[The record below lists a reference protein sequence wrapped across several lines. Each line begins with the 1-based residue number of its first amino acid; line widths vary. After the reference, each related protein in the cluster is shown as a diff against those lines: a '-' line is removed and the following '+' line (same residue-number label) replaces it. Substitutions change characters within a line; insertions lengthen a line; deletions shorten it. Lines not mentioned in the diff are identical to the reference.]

1 MTDHESTQV
10 EPADGKLRPLL
21 GTLLMGMRLP
31 LILLFALATV
41 FFAWQASQLK
51 PDASFEKM
59 LPVSHPYIQNFLHR
73 QDDLKGL
80 GNSVRIIVETTEGD
94 IFTAEFQDLLR
105 RITDEVFYIN
115 GVDRSALQSLW
126 TPNTRWME
134 VTEEGFVGGA
144 VIPDDYD
151 GSERALGDL
160 RENVLKSGQIGR
172 IVANNFKSTIVVAPL
187 VETDPTTGERLDYA
201 RFAGDLEEL
210 VREKYASD
218 FRLSLDLEDRVR
230 EKYEMENI
238 NIRITGF
245 AKLIGDLIEGA
256 TLVGLFFLVAFAI
269 TAVMLFIYSRC
280 GWLTS
285 AALLCSTVA
294 VIWQMGLLNLMGFG
308 LDPYSMLV
316 PFLVFAVGVSHSVQ
330 IINRFGN
337 FIYLKVSRLEAAR
350 LTFIRLSKPGFVA
363 LVSDGVGFFTLRV
376 IDIPVIQELAVVA
389 ATGIAVLVLTNLI
402 LLPLVLTFT
411 GISDRCVSYRATK
424 QNSRYGH
431 WRLLAKSTRKGPAIT
446 ILLVCAALFAGG
458 LYFGQF
464 QKIGDLDPGAPELRP
479 DSRYN
484 KDNAFL
490 TRNYSTSTD
499 VFVVMAST
507 DVQRCGSYEFI
518 SAVNYFQGV
527 METVPGVQSAMS
539 LVDVSKLAIQGMNE
553 GSPKWHE
560 ISRNRFILNNSLSS
574 APNMLRNTDCS
585 MAPVILFLDDHKADT
600 LDGVV
605 AEVEEFAEAH
615 NRDDLSFDMAAG
627 NAGVEAAT
635 NIVIREAQ
643 TRMLLWVYGVVIAL
657 CLINFRSLRI
667 TACIIVPLML
677 TSVLGQALMAGLG
690 IGVKVA
696 TLPVIALGV
705 GIGVDYGIYIYSSL
719 QSYLR
724 SGESLE
730 NAYFYALKSSGT
742 AVAFTG
748 LTLAVGVG
756 TWMFSPIKFQADMGL
771 MLTFMFFWN
780 MLGALLFLPAL
791 AWLLSPRGSKA

>member
-1 MTDHESTQV
+1 MTDHESTRE
-10 EPADGKLRPLL
+10 EPEDGKLRPLL
-21 GTLLMGMRLP
+21 GTLLMGLRLP
-31 LILLFALATV
+31 LMLVFAIATV
-41 FFAWQASQLK
+41 VFAWQASQLK

-59 LPVSHPYIQNFLHR
+59 LPVSHPYIQNFFYR

-80 GNSVRIIVETTEGD
+80 GNSVRIIVESREGD
-94 IFTAEFQDLLR
+94 IFTDEFQELLR

-151 GSERALGDL
+151 GSERALEAL

-172 IVANNFKSTIVVAPL
+172 IVANNFKSTIIVAPL
-187 VETDPTTGERLDYA
+187 IETDPNTGERLDYS
-201 RFAGDLEEL
+201 RFSRDLEEL
-210 VREKYASD
+210 VRDKYASD
-218 FRLSLDLEDRVR
+218 T
-230 EKYEMENI
+230 I

-294 VIWQMGLLNLMGFG
+294 VVWQMGLLNLMGFG

-330 IINRFGN
+330 VINRFGS

-363 LVSDGVGFFTLRV
+363 LVSDGVGFFTLRA

-411 GISDRCVSYRATK
+411 GISDRCVSYRSTK
-424 QNSRYGH
+424 ENSRFSH
-431 WRLLAKSTRKGPAIT
+431 WRLLAKTARRGPALT
-446 ILLVCAALFAGG
+446 ILSVCAVLFAGG

-490 TRNYSTSTD
+490 TSNYSTSTD
-499 VFVVMAST
+499 VFVIMAST
-507 DVQRCGSYEFI
+507 GVQECGSYEFI

-560 ISRNRFILNNSLSS
+560 TSRNRFILNNSLSS

-600 LDGVV
+600 LDGLV
-605 AEVEEFAEAH
+605 AEVEQFAMAY
-615 NRDDLSFDMAAG
+615 NSDDLQFDMAAG

-643 TRMLLWVYGVVIAL
+643 TKILLWVYGVVIAL

-719 QSYLR
+719 QTYLR

-730 NAYFYALKSSGT
+730 NAYCYALKSSGT

-791 AWLLSPRGSKA
+791 AWLLLPRR

>member
-10 EPADGKLRPLL
+10 EPEDGKLRPLL

-41 FFAWQASQLK
+41 FFGWQASQLK

-59 LPVSHPYIQNFLHR
+59 LPVSHPYIQNFLYR

-94 IFTAEFQDLLR
+94 IFTEEFQDLLR

-151 GSERALGDL
+151 GSERALDAL

-172 IVANNFKSTIVVAPL
+172 LVANNFKSTIIVAPL
-187 VETDPTTGERLDYA
+187 IETDPNTGERLDYS
-201 RFAGDLEEL
+201 RFSHDLEEL
-210 VREKYASD
+210 VRDKYSSD
-218 FRLSLDLEDRVR
+218 T
-230 EKYEMENI
+230 I

-294 VIWQMGLLNLMGFG
+294 VVWQMGLLNLMGFG

-337 FIYLKVSRLEAAR
+337 FIYHKVSRLEAAR

-363 LVSDGVGFFTLRV
+363 LLSDGVGFFTLRV

-411 GISDRCVSYRATK
+411 GISDRCVSYRSSK
-424 QNSRYGH
+424 ENSRYNH
-431 WRLLAKSTRKGPAIT
+431 WRFLAKTTRRGPAIT
-446 ILLVCAALFAGG
+446 ILAVCTVLFAGG

-464 QKIGDLDPGAPELRP
+464 QKIGDLDPGAPELRA

-507 DVQRCGSYEFI
+507 DVQQCGSYEFI

-560 ISRNRFILNNSLSS
+560 TSRNRFILNNSLSS

-605 AEVEEFAEAH
+605 AEVAEFAETY
-615 NRDDLSFDMAAG
+615 NRDDLQFDMAAG

>member
-1 MTDHESTQV
+1 MTDHESTRV
-10 EPADGKLRPLL
+10 EPEDGKLRPLL
-21 GTLLMGMRLP
+21 GTLLMGARLP

-59 LPVSHPYIQNFLHR
+59 LPTSHPFIQNFLYR

-80 GNSVRIIVETTEGD
+80 GNSVRIIVETREGD
-94 IFTAEFQDLLR
+94 IFTAEFQDLLQ

-151 GSERALGDL
+151 GSERALAAL

-172 IVANNFKSTIVVAPL
+172 IVANNFKSTIIVAPL
-187 VETDPTTGERLDYA
+187 IETDPNTGERLDYA
-201 RFAGDLEEL
+201 RFSRDLEEL
-210 VREKYASD
+210 VRDKYASE
-218 FRLSLDLEDRVR
+218 S
-230 EKYEMENI
+230 I

-294 VIWQMGLLNLMGFG
+294 VVWQMGLLKLMGMG

-337 FIYLKVSRLEAAR
+337 FIYHKVSRIEAAR

-389 ATGIAVLVLTNLI
+389 ATGIAVLVLTNLL

-411 GISDRCVSYRATK
+411 GISDRCVSYRSAK
-424 QNSRYGH
+424 ENSRYSH
-431 WRLLAKSTRKGPAIT
+431 WRLLAKTTRRGPAIT
-446 ILLVCAALFAGG
+446 ILAVCAVMFAGG
-458 LYFGQF
+458 VYFGQF

-507 DVQRCGSYEFI
+507 GVQQCGSYEFV

-560 ISRNRFILNNSLSS
+560 TSRNRYILNNSLSS

-605 AEVEEFAEAH
+605 AEVAQFADTY
-615 NRDDLSFDMAAG
+615 NSDDLQFEMAAG

-635 NIVIREAQ
+635 NIVIRDAQ
-643 TRMLLWVYGVVIAL
+643 IKMLLWVYGVVIAL
-657 CLINFRSLRI
+657 CLLNFRSLRI
-667 TACIIVPLML
+667 TACIIIPLML
-677 TSVLGQALMAGLG
+677 TSVLGQALMAALG

-724 SGESLE
+724 HGESLE
-730 NAYFYALKSSGT
+730 KAYFYALKSSGT

>member
-10 EPADGKLRPLL
+10 EPEDGKLRPLL

-41 FFAWQASQLK
+41 FFGWQASQLK

-59 LPVSHPYIQNFLHR
+59 LPVSHPYIQNFLYR

-94 IFTAEFQDLLR
+94 IFTEEFQDLLR

-151 GSERALGDL
+151 GSERALDAL

-172 IVANNFKSTIVVAPL
+172 IVANNFKSTIIVAPL
-187 VETDPTTGERLDYA
+187 IETDPNTGERLDYS
-201 RFAGDLEEL
+201 RFSHDLEEL
-210 VREKYASD
+210 VRDKYSSD
-218 FRLSLDLEDRVR
+218 T
-230 EKYEMENI
+230 I

-245 AKLIGDLIEGA
+245 AKLIGDLIDGA

-294 VIWQMGLLNLMGFG
+294 VVWQMGLLNLMGFG

-337 FIYLKVSRLEAAR
+337 FIYHKVSRLEAAR

-363 LVSDGVGFFTLRV
+363 LLSDGVGFFTLRV

-411 GISDRCVSYRATK
+411 GISDRCVSYRSSK
-424 QNSRYGH
+424 ENSRYNH
-431 WRLLAKSTRKGPAIT
+431 WRFLAKTTRRGPAIT
-446 ILLVCAALFAGG
+446 ILAVCTVLFAGG

-464 QKIGDLDPGAPELRP
+464 QKIGDLDPGAPELRA

-507 DVQRCGSYEFI
+507 DVQQCGSYEFI

-560 ISRNRFILNNSLSS
+560 TSRNRFILNNSLSS

-605 AEVEEFAEAH
+605 AEVAEFAETY
-615 NRDDLSFDMAAG
+615 NRDDLQFDMAAG

>member
-1 MTDHESTQV
+1 MTDHESTRE
-10 EPADGKLRPLL
+10 EPEDGKLRPLL
-21 GTLLMGMRLP
+21 GTLLMGVRLP
-31 LILLFALATV
+31 LLLLFALATV

-59 LPVSHPYIQNFLHR
+59 LPVSHPYIQNFLYR

-80 GNSVRIIVETTEGD
+80 GNSVRIIVETREGD
-94 IFTAEFQDLLR
+94 IFTAEFQDLLQ

-151 GSERALGDL
+151 GSERALEAL

-172 IVANNFKSTIVVAPL
+172 IVANNFKSTIIVAPL
-187 VETDPTTGERLDYA
+187 IETDPNTGERLDYS
-201 RFAGDLEEL
+201 RFSRDLEQL
-210 VREKYASD
+210 VRDKYSSD
-218 FRLSLDLEDRVR
+218 TIDI
-230 EKYEMENI
+230 K
-238 NIRITGF
+238 ITGF

-269 TAVMLFIYSRC
+269 TAVMLFAYSRC

-294 VIWQMGLLNLMGFG
+294 VVWQMGLLKLMGFG

-389 ATGIAVLVLTNLI
+389 ATGIAVLILTNLI

-411 GISDRCVSYRATK
+411 GISDRCVSYRSAK
-424 QNSRYGH
+424 ENSRYSH
-431 WRLLAKSTRKGPAIT
+431 WRLLAKTTRRGPAIT
-446 ILLVCAALFAGG
+446 ILSVCAVLFAGG

-484 KDNAFL
+484 QDNAFL
-490 TRNYSTSTD
+490 TSNYSTSTD

-507 DVQRCGSYEFI
+507 DVQECGSY
-518 SAVNYFQGV
+518 
-527 METVPGVQSAMS
+527 
-539 LVDVSKLAIQGMNE
+539 
-553 GSPKWHE
+553 
-560 ISRNRFILNNSLSS
+560 
-574 APNMLRNTDCS
+574 
-585 MAPVILFLDDHKADT
+585 
-600 LDGVV
+600 
-605 AEVEEFAEAH
+605 
-615 NRDDLSFDMAAG
+615 DLS
-627 NAGVEAAT
+627 
-635 NIVIREAQ
+635 R
-643 TRMLLWVYGVVIAL
+643 R
-657 CLINFRSLRI
+657 
-667 TACIIVPLML
+667 
-677 TSVLGQALMAGLG
+677 
-690 IGVKVA
+690 
-696 TLPVIALGV
+696 
-705 GIGVDYGIYIYSSL
+705 
-719 QSYLR
+719 
-724 SGESLE
+724 
-730 NAYFYALKSSGT
+730 
-742 AVAFTG
+742 
-748 LTLAVGVG
+748 
-756 TWMFSPIKFQADMGL
+756 
-771 MLTFMFFWN
+771 
-780 MLGALLFLPAL
+780 
-791 AWLLSPRGSKA
+791 

>member
-10 EPADGKLRPLL
+10 EPEDGKLRPLL

-41 FFAWQASQLK
+41 FFGWQASQLK

-59 LPVSHPYIQNFLHR
+59 LPVSHPYIQNFLYR

-94 IFTAEFQDLLR
+94 IFTEEFQDLLR

-151 GSERALGDL
+151 GSERALDAL

-172 IVANNFKSTIVVAPL
+172 LVANNFKSTIIVAPL
-187 VETDPTTGERLDYA
+187 IETDPNTGERLDYS
-201 RFAGDLEEL
+201 RFSHDLEEL
-210 VREKYASD
+210 VRDKYSSD
-218 FRLSLDLEDRVR
+218 T
-230 EKYEMENI
+230 I

-294 VIWQMGLLNLMGFG
+294 VVWQMGLLNLMGFG

-363 LVSDGVGFFTLRV
+363 LLSDGVGFFTLRV

-411 GISDRCVSYRATK
+411 GISDRCVSYRSSK
-424 QNSRYGH
+424 ENSRYNH
-431 WRLLAKSTRKGPAIT
+431 WRFLAKTTRRGPAIT
-446 ILLVCAALFAGG
+446 ILAVCTVLFAGG

-464 QKIGDLDPGAPELRP
+464 QKIGDLDPGAPELRA

-507 DVQRCGSYEFI
+507 DVQQCGSYEFI

-560 ISRNRFILNNSLSS
+560 TSRNRFILNNSLSS

-605 AEVEEFAEAH
+605 AEVAEFAETY
-615 NRDDLSFDMAAG
+615 NRDDLQFDMAAG

>member
-1 MTDHESTQV
+1 MTDHESTRE
-10 EPADGKLRPLL
+10 EPEDGKLRPLL

-31 LILLFALATV
+31 LILLFALTTV
-41 FFAWQASQLK
+41 FFGWQASQLK

-59 LPVSHPYIQNFLHR
+59 LPVSHPYIQNFLYR

-94 IFTAEFQDLLR
+94 IFTEEFQDLLR

-151 GSERALGDL
+151 GSERSLGDL

-172 IVANNFKSTIVVAPL
+172 LVANNFKSTIIVAPL
-187 VETDPTTGERLDYA
+187 VETDPNTGERLDYA
-201 RFAGDLEEL
+201 RFSHDLEEL
-210 VREKYASD
+210 VRDKYSSD
-218 FRLSLDLEDRVR
+218 T
-230 EKYEMENI
+230 I

-294 VIWQMGLLNLMGFG
+294 VVWQMGLLNLMGFG

-363 LVSDGVGFFTLRV
+363 LLSDGVGFFTLRV

-389 ATGIAVLVLTNLI
+389 ATGIAVLILTNLI

-411 GISDRCVSYRATK
+411 GISDRCVSYRSTK
-424 QNSRYGH
+424 ENSRYSH
-431 WRLLAKSTRKGPAIT
+431 WRLLAKTTRRGPAIT
-446 ILLVCAALFAGG
+446 ILAVCTILFAGG

-464 QKIGDLDPGAPELRP
+464 QKIGDLDPGAPELRA

-507 DVQRCGSYEFI
+507 DVQQCGSYEFI

-560 ISRNRFILNNSLSS
+560 TSRNRFILNNSLSS

-605 AEVEEFAEAH
+605 AEVEEFAETY
-615 NRDDLSFDMAAG
+615 NRDDLQFDMAAG

-677 TSVLGQALMAGLG
+677 TSVLGQALMAALG

>member
-1 MTDHESTQV
+1 MTKHESTTLSA
-10 EPADGKLRPLL
+10 EDGRLRPLL
-21 GTLLMGMRLP
+21 GTLMMRARVP
-31 LILLFALATV
+31 LISLFAIATL
-41 FFAWQASQLK
+41 FFGWQASQLK

-59 LPVSHPYIQNFLHR
+59 LPTLHPYILNFLER
-73 QDDLKGL
+73 QDELKGL
-80 GNSVRIIVETTEGD
+80 GNSVRIIVESRQGD
-94 IFTAEFQDLLR
+94 IFTKEYQQLLQE
-105 RITDEVFYIN
+105 ITDEVFYVN
-115 GVDRSALQSLW
+115 GVDRSAMQSLW

-151 GSERALGDL
+151 GSERTLAKL

-172 IVANNFKSTIVVAPL
+172 IVANDFKSTIIVAPL
-187 VETDPTTGERLDYA
+187 VEIDPNTGERLDYA
-201 RFAGDLEEL
+201 KFSQDLETM
-210 VREKYASD
+210 VRNKYQSEKVS
-218 FRLSLDLEDRVR
+218 
-230 EKYEMENI
+230 
-238 NIRITGF
+238 IRITGF
-245 AKLIGDLIEGA
+245 AKLIGDLIDGA
-256 TLVGLFFLVAFAI
+256 ALVGLFFLVAFGI
-269 TAVMLFIYSRC
+269 TAVMLFLYSRC
-280 GWLTS
+280 VWLTG

-294 VIWQMGLLNLMGFG
+294 VVWQMGLLKLMGLG

-330 IINRFGN
+330 IINRFGTL
-337 FIYLKVSRLEAAR
+337 IYLEMPRIEAAK

-363 LVSDGVGFFTLRV
+363 LLSDGVGFFTLRV
-376 IDIPVIQELAVVA
+376 IDIPVIQELALVA
-389 ATGIAVLVLTNLI
+389 ATGIAVLVLTNLL

-411 GISDRCVSYRATK
+411 GISSRCVSYRVEK
-424 QNSRYGH
+424 ENSNFRH
-431 WRLLAKSTRKGPAIT
+431 WRILSGVAQRGPA
-446 ILLVCAALFAGG
+446 LGVLAVCTVLFAVGI
-458 LYFGQF
+458 YFGKF

-484 KDNAFL
+484 QDNAFL
-490 TRNYSTSTD
+490 TNNYSTSTD

-507 DVQRCGSYEFI
+507 GVQQCGSYEFI

-560 ISRNRFILNNSLSS
+560 TSRNRYILNNSLSS
-574 APNMLRNTDCS
+574 APSTLRNTDCS

-605 AEVEEFAEAH
+605 QAVTEFAEQH
-615 NRDDLSFDMAAG
+615 NSDSLQFDLAAG

-635 NIVIREAQ
+635 NIVIRNAQ
-643 TRMLLWVYGVVIAL
+643 NKMLWWVYGVVIAL

-667 TACIIVPLML
+667 TACIIIPLVL
-677 TSVLGQALMAGLG
+677 TSVLGQALMAALG

-705 GIGVDYGIYIYSSL
+705 GIGVDYGIYIYSAL
-719 QSYLR
+719 QSHLAK
-724 SGESLE
+724 GEGLQE
-730 NAYFYALKSSGT
+730 AYFHALKSSGT

-756 TWMFSPIKFQADMGL
+756 TWIFSPIKFQADMGI

-780 MLGALLFLPAL
+780 MIGALLFLPAL
-791 AWLLSPRGSKA
+791 AWLLTSSKKASD